1 MGKIV
6 MPKNSALLEEVEAV
20 LDIYAEA
27 GSWLSNDEYKIRLK
41 EKIGDEQYASSYTKK
56 AQITSYFGFTE
67 WEDISN
73 VRSLRRITERGK
85 LFYQHIKKKDQKGIV
100 EDLIGSLEDVTFGRD
115 NFGCPDSNSD
125 VEPPVVFI
133 RAALDLGY
141 LTYKEFAYLLWKLE
155 DVGGNYTDAKQD
167 IIKGRTDGNFE
178 IPQEAQ
184 KYTDAK
190 PIMVLIRWGL
200 LSEESGS
207 SRHITIP
214 AWVKDKYEGRLR
226 NLKIYNIDKNK
237 PIGDIIDAASNNEY
251 LSPKWFADNAMRF
264 SSADIE
270 AEQLYNDFKSKYGPE
285 ALNAVS
291 GLDLLHKIFINETRD
306 KENLCYVLEFD
317 KQYNQFGGIG
327 GGSAYKYGLY
337 YDVKKQSWMTGAG
350 KKPKFLTEAEAI
362 ELGTRIRNELLE
374 GVKVIESIGS
384 FSELSAYVELNSKL
398 YQVMPTIVN
407 KKWVMKYFHMLFP
420 DVFPPFYNY
429 DWQTKVL
436 NAIDTDPDET
446 AFVRMGQIALFV
458 KQCGISTLAFSKIIY
473 NLDSLE
479 VTEEENPSTIV
490 EAYTFDSEIKNGKNI
505 VVYGTPGCGKSYYVQ
520 NKLLKQFGV
529 VDDEHHRIRTTFH
542 QDYTNTDFVGQII
555 PKVKADK
562 SVTYEF
568 NPGPFALALKM
579 AIKNPNEAVAL
590 VIEELNRGNA
600 ASIFGDIFQLLDR
613 SEDGKSQYKITN
625 VNLQDY
631 LTEQFKDQNIY
642 FDYIVIPA
650 NLYIVA
656 TMNTSDQN
664 VFTLDTAFKRRWK
677 FEKLPNVF
685 TSDHEYAGFYVP
697 GMEGITWKKLVK
709 SINDFIVVHADELS
723 SEDKQLGV
731 YFISKDSLCETLDEV
746 ENYDKKKEFAYK
758 LLEYLWDDVSKYN
771 HGDWF
776 DPDIKTLDDL
786 IEKYMNEGQKVFING
801 IFDERG

>member
-6 MPKNSALLEEVEAV
+6 MPKNSALLNEVEAV
-20 LDIYAEA
+20 LEIYANA
-27 GSWLSNDEYKIRLK
+27 GGWLSNDDYKVRLK
-41 EKIGDEQYASSYTKK
+41 NKIGDDQYASSYTKK
-56 AQITSYFGFTE
+56 AQITSYFGLTE

-85 LFYQHIKKKDQKGIV
+85 VFYRHIKENNQEGIV
-100 EDLIGSLEDVTFGRD
+100 EDLIVALEEVTFGRN

-125 VEPPVVFI
+125 VEPPVVFL

-155 DVGGNYTDAKQD
+155 DVGGNYTDAKQE
-167 IIKGRTDGNFE
+167 IVQGRRTGNFD
-178 IPQEAQ
+178 IPPEAQ

-190 PIMVLIRWGL
+190 PIMVMIRWGL
-200 LSEESGS
+200 LAEKDAEGS
-207 SRHITIP
+207 SKHIIIP
-214 AWVKDKYEGRLR
+214 EWIKAKYEDRIKG
-226 NLKIYNIDKNK
+226 LKIYNIDKYK
-237 PIGDIIDAASNNEY
+237 PRDSSAQDDSNT
-251 LSPKWFADNAMRF
+251 SRF
-264 SSADIE
+264 STAWFKYQAEKFTLSDIE
-270 AEQLYNDFKSKYGPE
+270 AEQIYKDFKEKYGPE
-285 ALNAVS
+285 ALKAVS
-291 GLDLLHKIFINETRD
+291 GLDLLHKMFINETRD

-317 KQYNQFGGIG
+317 KQYSPFGGIG

-350 KKPKFLTEAEAI
+350 KRPKFLTEAEAI

-374 GVKVIESIGS
+374 GVKVIESIS
-384 FSELSAYVELNSKL
+384 NFSELSAYVELNSKL
-398 YQVMPTIVN
+398 YQVMPTIIN
-407 KKWVMKYFHMLFP
+407 KKWVIKYFHMLFP

-458 KQCGISTLAFSKIIY
+458 KQCGISALAFSKVIY
-473 NLDSLE
+473 NLDSLDPVKE
-479 VTEEENPSTIV
+479 DSVSAVTEV
-490 EAYTFDSEIKNGKNI
+490 YTFASEIGNGKNV

-520 NKLLKQFGV
+520 NKLLAQFGV
-529 VDDEHHRIRTTFH
+529 VNDEQHRIRTTFY

-555 PKVKADK
+555 PKVKEDK

-579 AIKNPNEAVAL
+579 AIKHPNEAVSL
-590 VIEELNRGNA
+590 IIEELNRGNA

-613 SEDGKSQYKITN
+613 NEKGQSQYKITN

-631 LTEQFKDQNIY
+631 LNDQFKEQNVC
-642 FDYIVIPA
+642 FDYIVIPS

-685 TSDHEYAGFYVP
+685 ANDHEYAKYFVP
-697 GMEGITWKKLVK
+697 GMEKVTWEELVNK
-709 SINDFIVVHADELS
+709 INRFIVSRADELS

-731 YFISKDSLCETLDEV
+731 YFIGKDSLCENLDEV
-746 ENYDKKKEFAYK
+746 TNENKKREFAYK
-758 LLEYLWDDVSKYN
+758 LLEYLWDDVAKYS
-771 HGDWF
+771 HSDWF
-776 DPDIKTLDDL
+776 DPEIKTLDQL
-786 IEKYMNEGQKVFING
+786 ITEYMKNGQKVFVNG
-801 IFDERG
+801 IFE